1 VTDEGV
7 TDEDVTDEDVT
18 DEDVTDEGAKG
29 RPFSITKRDLTV
41 AAITAVV
48 VAVIG
53 GIGLFIAGSGGDDDT
68 QAESPT
74 TSASAAAAG
83 ATPPRT
89 TAASTA
95 DIHGIGVPV
104 TKGGVTLTVNE
115 VTRPASIPATRGP
128 GRTPQAGGKFVRLD
142 TTIKNDGQKSMDLT
156 CSFDVQVV
164 LVDRQRRQF
173 DHVDDQYEIA
183 GNPGCNDGLQPG
195 FSIGMAYVFE
205 VPEGADI
212 TFFGFGDP
220 ATDAGYNDLTWITV
234 PTG

>member
-1 VTDEGV
+1 MTDEGVTGDGTDEGV
-7 TDEDVTDEDVT
+7 TDEGVQ
-18 DEDVTDEGAKG
+18 
-29 RPFSITKRDLTV
+29 RRSFSITKRDLIV
-41 AAITAVV
+41 AAITALVV
-48 VAVIG
+48 VVIG
-53 GIGLFIAGSGGDDDT
+53 GIVFGIVGRGGDDDPK
-68 QAESPT
+68 AASPT
-74 TSASAAAAG
+74 TSARAAVTSAAPQA
-83 ATPPRT
+83 T

-95 DIHGIGVPV
+95 DPNIHGVGVPV

-128 GRTPQAGGKFVRLD
+128 GRTPQSGGKYVRLD

-195 FSIGMAYVFE
+195 FSIGMTYVFE
-205 VPEGADI
+205 VPESADI

-220 ATDAGYNDLTWITV
+220 STDAGYNDLTWISL
-234 PTG
+234 PPA